1 MIFCG
6 IGESIVN
13 NLLAALNL
21 PSISPTTLK
30 KKERE
35 AGIAFEEVAS
45 ETCTEALAAE
55 KRRYNIEH
63 VSQ

>member
-13 NLLAALNL
+13 HSLDALNL

-30 KKERE
+30 NKETE

-45 ETCTEALAAE
+45 ETCIEALAAE
-55 KRRYNIEH
+55 KRR
-63 VSQ
+63 